1 MGGWEGTS
9 TAVDAASHGT
19 HDTDVNSPHPPRMPF
34 QLLERRTVSRKTQND
49 GRLEISPAAAAR
61 LGRLP
66 EGLRVELTGRTSPA
80 TLDRMACTCRAEGKA
95 HEHYFIQSEL
105 LRELA
110 TGAEVDL
117 SVDTQ
122 FSLIAVRP
130 TQ

>member
-1 MGGWEGTS
+1 M
-9 TAVDAASHGT
+9 A
-19 HDTDVNSPHPPRMPF
+19 F
-34 QLLERRTVSRKTQND
+34 QPLERRTVSRKTPKD
-49 GRLEISPAAAAR
+49 GRLEISPGAAAR

-66 EGLRVELTGRTSPA
+66 EALRVELTGRTSPA
-80 TLDRMACTCRAEGKA
+80 TLDRMACTCAGAGNA